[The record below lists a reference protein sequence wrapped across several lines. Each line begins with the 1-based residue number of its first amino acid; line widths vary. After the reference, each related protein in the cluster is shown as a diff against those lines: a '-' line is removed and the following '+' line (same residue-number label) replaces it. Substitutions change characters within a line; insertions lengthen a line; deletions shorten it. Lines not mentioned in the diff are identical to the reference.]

1 MMQPWAE
8 IDQIR
13 QALGLIAMVI
23 GLLVTGLLIGAYFI
37 LIDLLKDD
45 KKT

>member
-1 MMQPWAE
+1 MQPWAE

>member
-1 MMQPWAE
+1 
-8 IDQIR
+8 
-13 QALGLIAMVI
+13 MVI

-37 LIDLLKDD
+37 LIDLLKGD

>member
-1 MMQPWAE
+1 MQPGPE

-13 QALGLIAMVI
+13 QALGIIAMVI

-37 LIDLLKDD
+37 LIDLLKGD